1 MTIPPGC
8 RTLTDALTLNG
19 WSYSL
24 KRIDAGPRAPYID
37 VEAYRGTENVAVAWH
52 ATESGAQFIGH
63 LNGAKATRDLVA
75 CMAETLVTA

>member
-24 KRIDAGPRAPYID
+24 NHATDYGRPYIA
-37 VEAYRGTENVAVAWH
+37 VEARRGTDNIAVAWH
-52 ATESGAQFIGH
+52 AKETGAQLTAH
-63 LNGAKATRDLVA
+63 VNGNEATFTQTMQA
-75 CMAETLVTA
+75 VTA

>member
-1 MTIPPGC
+1 MIPPGC

-37 VEAYRGTENVAVAWH
+37 VEAHRGTDNIMVSWH
-52 ATESGAQFIGH
+52 AEET
-63 LNGAKATRDLVA
+63 GAKLTAYVNGNEATFTQTMRA
-75 CMAETLVTA
+75 VTA

>member
-37 VEAYRGTENVAVAWH
+37 VEAYRGTDTISVAWR
-52 ATESGAQFIGH
+52 TEET
-63 LNGAKATRDLVA
+63 GAKLAAHVNGNEATFTQ
-75 CMAETLVTA
+75 TLQAVTV